1 MKNLIK
7 PILASLIMGIL
18 SVSYAENADWDYHGD
33 TAPAHWSSLT
43 SDYALCNSGKN
54 QSPIDIDPKTARNA
68 NKQGLIFNYGRLDAV
83 KMSNTGKQLQ
93 IDVAKGASI
102 KIEGIEF
109 ELQQMSFHIPSEHT
123 YNQQH
128 FPMEIQF
135 LHQSKAGDIAYVSL
149 MVALGKSSRTL
160 RKLQQQL
167 PMNAGE
173 SKQLTANALRNL
185 EKKQKVTNYYRYSG
199 SLTSPPC
206 SEGVRWFIMN
216 KPSRISQRHY
226 QTFKQ
231 ALQQNNNRPIQALHA
246 RTVLK

>member
-1 MKNLIK
+1 MVVALMIST
-7 PILASLIMGIL
+7 PSLL
-18 SVSYAENADWDYHGD
+18 YAENTDWSYQGK
-33 TAPAHWSSLT
+33 TAPEYWSTLSP
-43 SDYALCNSGKN
+43 DYGLCDSGKN
-54 QSPIDIDPKTARNA
+54 QSPINIDPKTALNA
-68 NKQGLIFNYGRLDAV
+68 NKQGLKFDYSRLDAI

-102 KIEGIEF
+102 NIEGVTF
-109 ELQQMSFHIPSEHT
+109 ELQHLSFHIPSENT

-135 LHQSKAGDIAYVSL
+135 AHQSKAGEIAYVSL
-149 MVALGKSSRTL
+149 MVAMGKSSRTL

-167 PMNAGE
+167 PMNTGDT
-173 SKQLTANALRNL
+173 KQLTTNVLRNL
-185 EKKQKVTNYYRYSG
+185 EKKQKVTSYYRYGG

-216 KPSRISQRHY
+216 KPLRISQQHY

-231 ALQQNNNRPIQALHA
+231 ALKQNNNRPLQALHA